1 MIKKGQ
7 SLPHRQ
13 LKDLLVPFLDN
24 VKSRAEARPDLI
36 FLAWAEII
44 DPKWKGMTEASSF
57 EKGTVVIK
65 VKNAALYSLLVQQEG
80 TKYLKKLQAKFPESG
95 IKKLKFCIG

>member
-1 MIKKGQ
+1 MTKKGQ
-7 SLPHRQ
+7 NLPHCQ
-13 LKDLLVPFLDN
+13 LKDLLVSFVDD
-24 VKSRAEARPDLI
+24 VQSRLQARPDLI

-44 DPKWKGMTEASSF
+44 DPKWKGMTEARAF

-65 VKNAALYSLLVQQEG
+65 VKNQTLYSLLIQHEG
-80 TKYLKKLQAKFPESG
+80 SKYLKILQAKFPESG